1 MKEFTFSQYFSSKR
15 LGYYA
20 LGILGSIVMNA
31 VFLSVPAII
40 GGAIDSLTH
49 HRTDFIEYIWKL
61 LAIIGV
67 TMILKYFY
75 RRLLLGSVRHLEY
88 TLRGHLFDKS
98 LRLPISYYEK
108 NGPGKVM
115 ALMTN
120 DVTSIRVALGLGIMI
135 LVDALFFCVFAMLI
149 MIRESSFMSTA
160 MVLSPMLI
168 ITPLTFV
175 VTRLMRTKQRASQ
188 ASFSDVTEFTQE
200 LFHGIHVIRAFNKEF
215 RSFISFKGLNKE
227 NLDRNMNVAFLDSI
241 VAPLTY
247 TAPLIC
253 LVLNLIINGTKVTE
267 HAMSVGEFV
276 ALNGYLILVIGP
288 LMGIGALASV
298 TQKGLASLD
307 RIKAF
312 LQLPEECEG
321 GDEELLSLEAIRV
334 NHLTFTYPDTTHEA
348 LNDVSMVIP
357 KGFFVGIVGTPGS
370 GKSTLFKMLLR
381 TQEVPMGTLYIG
393 DRDVHDISLASLRR
407 SMAYVPQTAYVLSG
421 TVEENI
427 AFGMAGEAPLEVG
440 EAARRA
446 YLEVDLGERLKSDSK
461 LKEGGRDLSG
471 GQRQRLSIAR
481 ALWKNAPYLL
491 LDDAFSALDFHSA
504 KEVLREL
511 RQEKEQT
518 IIFISQ
524 RLEALTET
532 DKIYVFD
539 EGKVVE
545 EGTHEELLRL
555 QGVYANLYAQQV
567 EGRGTDGTIG

>member
-1 MKEFTFSQYFSSKR
+1 
-15 LGYYA
+15 
-20 LGILGSIVMNA
+20 
-31 VFLSVPAII
+31 
-40 GGAIDSLTH
+40 
-49 HRTDFIEYIWKL
+49 
-61 LAIIGV
+61 
-67 TMILKYFY
+67 
-75 RRLLLGSVRHLEY
+75 
-88 TLRGHLFDKS
+88 
-98 LRLPISYYEK
+98 
-108 NGPGKVM
+108 
-115 ALMTN
+115 
-120 DVTSIRVALGLGIMI
+120 
-135 LVDALFFCVFAMLI
+135 
-149 MIRESSFMSTA
+149 
-160 MVLSPMLI
+160 
-168 ITPLTFV
+168 
-175 VTRLMRTKQRASQ
+175 
-188 ASFSDVTEFTQE
+188 
-200 LFHGIHVIRAFNKEF
+200 
-215 RSFISFKGLNKE
+215 
-227 NLDRNMNVAFLDSI
+227 
-241 VAPLTY
+241 
-247 TAPLIC
+247 
-253 LVLNLIINGTKVTE
+253 
-267 HAMSVGEFV
+267 
-276 ALNGYLILVIGP
+276 
-288 LMGIGALASV
+288 
-298 TQKGLASLD
+298 
-307 RIKAF
+307 
-312 LQLPEECEG
+312 
-321 GDEELLSLEAIRV
+321 
-334 NHLTFTYPDTTHEA
+334 
-348 LNDVSMVIP
+348 
-357 KGFFVGIVGTPGS
+357 
-370 GKSTLFKMLLR
+370 MLLR

-446 YLEVDLGERLKSDSK
+446 YLEVDLGERLKSDAK

-567 EGRGTDGTIG
+567 EGRGTDGAID